1 MVLMRRKSF
10 ADPASLPPSASAPS
24 LPRIGAMPPEHT
36 LRGSTKGAGKAEA
49 PPPNLNLARRGASSG
64 AVRVPSW
71 DTR

>member
-1 MVLMRRKSF
+1 
-10 ADPASLPPSASAPS
+10 
-24 LPRIGAMPPEHT
+24 MPPEHT